1 MIHQSPTHSLHGTDM
16 ATQADVRRIA
26 LALPGAQ
33 EGENELAF
41 WVMNKGKAKGF
52 AWPWKERI
60 EPKKARVPNLG
71 VLAIRVTNNA
81 QKDLILSSDSRKFFT
96 EPHYNGYPA
105 VLVRLKEVTAADLR
119 VLLEEGWRC
128 QAPKELLGEGTV
140 TKQAPTK
147 KRATAKTAA
156 NGRKQANAKKPS
168 TSAKG
173 TAKRTAGVVLLAA
186 TYTLQGCATAG
197 QLSQRDALLYA
208 RNDVCGAG
216 AADSL
221 CVVRSVERT
230 GRGYHIVIDRRPPV
244 GQDRVA
250 VDVHAG
256 VFKGRRV
263 EVTQIDTATR
273 RP

>member
-1 MIHQSPTHSLHGTDM
+1 M

-33 EGENELAF
+33 EGESELAF

-105 VLVRLKEVTAADLR
+105 VLVRLKEVTVADLR

-128 QAPKELLGEGTV
+128 QAPKELL
-140 TKQAPTK
+140 
-147 KRATAKTAA
+147 
-156 NGRKQANAKKPS
+156 NA
-168 TSAKG
+168 
-173 TAKRTAGVVLLAA
+173 VLLAA
-186 TYTLQGCATAG
+186 ACTLQGCATAG
-197 QLSQRDALLYA
+197 QLSQHDAIAYA
-208 RNDVCGAG
+208 RNDVCGA
-216 AADSL
+216 AADSA

-230 GRGYHIVIDRRPPV
+230 ERGYRIVIDRRPPA

-250 VDVHAG
+250 VDVRGG
-256 VFKGRRV
+256 VFKGRHI
-263 EVTQIDTATR
+263 EVTPLDTTAR